1 MRECCPQ
8 GHGCNAPG
16 SSEPCAL
23 DLFRAAAG
31 REPEAAHALARWEE
45 LQQASDPSHT
55 RADRR
60 FHRRVYERARE
71 SALVAVLMHD
81 GMPLAS

>member
-1 MRECCPQ
+1 MRECCPP
-8 GHGCNAPG
+8 GRGCNASG
-16 SSEPCAL
+16 GGEPCAL
-23 DLFRAAAG
+23 ELFRAAAE
-31 REPEAAHALARWEE
+31 REPQAAHALARWRE

-71 SALVAVLMHD
+71 TALVALLMHD
-81 GMPLAS
+81 GMRLAS